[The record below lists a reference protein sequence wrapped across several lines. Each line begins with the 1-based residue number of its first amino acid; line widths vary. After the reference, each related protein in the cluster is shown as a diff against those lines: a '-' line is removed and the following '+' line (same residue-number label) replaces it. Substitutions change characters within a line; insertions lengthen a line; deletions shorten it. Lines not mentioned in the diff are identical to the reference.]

1 MLKNNTFVI
10 FIYNIKLCI
19 YYNSINDIGNSR
31 QGRTKGVTTME
42 KWTKPELETLDIN
55 ETAHKWT
62 GVYRDGGYIGD
73 GQISGHLSWNKPT
86 DDSNSNGDG
95 ITDMLS

>member
-1 MLKNNTFVI
+1 
-10 FIYNIKLCI
+10 
-19 YYNSINDIGNSR
+19 
-31 QGRTKGVTTME
+31 ME

-62 GVYRDGGYIGD
+62 GIYRDGGYIGFGICFDRIGD

>member
-1 MLKNNTFVI
+1 
-10 FIYNIKLCI
+10 
-19 YYNSINDIGNSR
+19 
-31 QGRTKGVTTME
+31 ME

-62 GVYRDGGYIGD
+62 GIYRDGGHIGD